1 MVRGSRNVKNDRLT
15 SRYIHVPVALP
26 DIPFRTERQSY
37 FFSRESHRNPGK
49 GTSTET
55 GDPISGCDVRD
66 GRRIYRG
73 RGRWCDRVDPSFGFF
88 RRPQSR
94 SAYPKLYKYVV
105 RKNRVAMRPRR
116 STLSLT
122 STRPR
127 LANTRVSPRR
137 DPNTPQTPP
146 SSLSGPL
153 VVVFRFASLVRAS
166 LFLFFSLGLARARLG
181 SASTSTA
188 SLSTRFRRRR
198 CLRHPGTGV
207 PERVERVRLP
217 GALLGLHIVLPTRG
231 EGQGHEDGLDA
242 AAGAETEGG
251 PAVVDELNST

>member
-1 MVRGSRNVKNDRLT
+1 MVVRGSRNVKNDRLT
-15 SRYIHVPVALP
+15 SRYLHVPVALP

-94 SAYPKLYKYVV
+94 SAYPKLYGHVV

-122 STRPR
+122 QLALASQTRACPR
-127 LANTRVSPRR
+127 GGIRTP
-137 DPNTPQTPP
+137 PQTPP

-166 LFLFFSLGLARARLG
+166 LFLFFSPRLG
-181 SASTSTA
+181 SASTR
-188 SLSTRFRRRR
+188 LGFDVD
-198 CLRHPGTGV
+198 GV
-207 PERVERVRLP
+207 P
-217 GALLGLHIVLPTRG
+217 LHSVPTSTLFTPPRY
-231 EGQGHEDGLDA
+231 
-242 AAGAETEGG
+242 GG
-251 PAVVDELNST
+251 S

>member
-1 MVRGSRNVKNDRLT
+1 MCLLRRPRASSRRERLV
-15 SRYIHVPVALP
+15 SREKREETRRTRARLGGARFAKRQKRSFDIEIPVPVALP

-122 STRPR
+122 QLALASQTRACPR
-127 LANTRVSPRR
+127 GGIRTP
-137 DPNTPQTPP
+137 PQTPP
-146 SSLSGPL
+146 SSLSGHL
-153 VVVFRFASLVRAS
+153 VVVFDSPRSFAHP
-166 LFLFFSLGLARARLG
+166 FSSSFRSAWLGSTRLG
-181 SASTSTA
+181 FDVDGVPLHSVPTST
-188 SLSTRFRRRR
+188 LFTPPRY
-198 CLRHPGTGV
+198 
-207 PERVERVRLP
+207 
-217 GALLGLHIVLPTRG
+217 
-231 EGQGHEDGLDA
+231 
-242 AAGAETEGG
+242 GG
-251 PAVVDELNST
+251 S